1 MSITATIFD
10 VIPGV
15 GSEVPKRRTLMRC
28 ALLSL
33 AVAGTLLA
41 TAGGAYAQTGDD
53 RSGVDQYV
61 EQPPSAS
68 GNTHSTGGGPATLP
82 PNVTN
87 DISSQGGSDA
97 SALATIVTDPA
108 YGGPGAKKKEAK
120 SASGPTVGMP
130 GRGESVSSADPE
142 GDVSATGAL
151 SSAVSAVNGG
161 EAARLVGMLI
171 VLFLISVATL
181 TSAGLRQR
189 RRAQ

>member
-15 GSEVPKRRTLMRC
+15 GSEAWRRRTLVRC

-33 AVAGTLLA
+33 AVAATLLA

-53 RSGVDQYV
+53 GSGVDQYV

-68 GNTHSTGGGPATLP
+68 GNTHGSGPSTSLP
-82 PNVTN
+82 TDVKSE
-87 DISSQGGSDA
+87 ISSQGGSDA
-97 SALATIVTDPA
+97 SALETIVTNPA
-108 YGGPGAKKKEAK
+108 YGGAGAKKKKAAK
-120 SASGPTVGMP
+120 GAAGPTVGTP
-130 GRGESVSSADPE
+130 GRGESVSGADPE

-161 EAARLVGMLI
+161 EAARLVGLLV